1 MRVASESTVRRRSR
15 KPERGVLHRVLL
27 AHIETFVERARAP
40 DSAPGLPRFVE
51 RELRRHLECGLLAHG
66 FARVHCSRCLR
77 DELVAFSC
85 KGRGFCPS
93 CCGRRMAD
101 TAANLVD
108 HVLPHAP
115 ARQWV
120 LSFPFRIRFLLA
132 SSPRMCA
139 AVRGVFTRT
148 LLGWLEEHALA
159 AAAEGSARSRS
170 SDSEPAA
177 LLTYADVAELVEQLA
192 RRITRYLERHGRL
205 PRAHS
210 PADAEE
216 PVEHD
221 TALFDQLCAASCQVA
236 HERSQ
241 PRDSCPIVARIG
253 SMPATM
259 CSRLRP
265 MMRYC
270 GRASIAIAVAPATP
284 ARKSRLNRPSP
295 ATAPPP
301 RASSPRH
308 TAPALLGQL
317 CASLDGFSLQ
327 ATVALEAPVPPGASD
342 CAAISRAWGDRRP
355 RPLTAPT
362 ASAMC

>member
-1 MRVASESTVRRRSR
+1 MVFAQRFGSALNLN
-15 KPERGVLHRVLL
+15 LHFHALL
-27 AHIETFVERARAP
+27 LDGAFVSP
-40 DSAPGLPRFVE
+40 SSDLTPRF
-51 RELRRHLECGLLAHG
+51 
-66 FARVHCSRCLR
+66 
-77 DELVAFSC
+77 
-85 KGRGFCPS
+85 
-93 CCGRRMAD
+93 
-101 TAANLVD
+101 
-108 HVLPHAP
+108 
-115 ARQWV
+115 Q
-120 LSFPFRIRFLLA
+120 
-132 SSPRMCA
+132 
-139 AVRGVFTRT
+139 
-148 LLGWLEEHALA
+148 
-159 AAAEGSARSRS
+159 
-170 SDSEPAA
+170 PAA
-177 LLTYADVAELVEQLA
+177 PLSDADVAELVEQLA
-192 RRITRYLERHGRL
+192 RRITRYLERHTRL

-308 TAPALLGQL
+308 TASALLGQL

-327 ATVALEAPVPPGASD
+327 ATVALEAAGPPGRKRLCRYLA
-342 CAAISRAWGDRRP
+342 RLG
-355 RPLTAPT
+355 
-362 ASAMC
+362 